1 MHEHAA
7 RPARRHSPSVR
18 VRRRGRRRR
27 PCWVAAALSRSPRR
41 TKPAG
46 QPRTNRCRH
55 LSAGDVPPRTF
66 GSFAGARASVGR
78 PAAQRWRTCSA
89 HDEGGR
95 EKRGAPDVWAT
106 LGRGRTESQED
117 SRQPGRRWR
126 TAHCR
131 TGQSVSTTTGVLSVS
146 AARTYGQSP
155 RPQLARAPRTRHA
168 PAPALF
174 MPLASD
180 TDQVTSFPCH

>member
-27 PCWVAAALSRSPRR
+27 PCCWVAAALSRSPRR

-46 QPRTNRCRH
+46 QPRTNRAVAIYLPETYHHVPLVR
-55 LSAGDVPPRTF
+55 LLAPGPRSAARPNG
-66 GSFAGARASVGR
+66 GARAARMTRG
-78 PAAQRWRTCSA
+78 
-89 HDEGGR
+89 GGR

-131 TGQSVSTTTGVLSVS
+131 TGQSLRLSQYYYWGTLGLGCTHV
-146 AARTYGQSP
+146 
-155 RPQLARAPRTRHA
+155 RAVAQA
-168 PAPALF
+168 PA
-174 MPLASD
+174 S
-180 TDQVTSFPCH
+180 